1 MSFTHVTNLAI
12 LNNYITNSEQSIVSY
27 NYEGMILY
35 YAYGTLDI
43 IGNVFAWGTDGYI
56 FNLGYYGN
64 YCTDVN
70 IIENEFTHNGIIKQ
84 NATIWIRRNQNAEAN
99 INIIGNSFIAFKG
112 TTLLFSN
119 AAKAPVINVKYNYF
133 DAETSYKA
141 SSGSGYPTI
150 VTENNYYAAAQK
162 TATSDYGVLTS
173 KEALDEA
180 YAAYK
185 KSLEPQEI
193 KYDFVTNFATYGKS
207 WGTSYSKLTVTNEN
221 LGNEE
226 SATFVLSYANKQ
238 TQTITDRPVIAAK
251 NVFQYVTVSG
261 WEGNLLEVT
270 FELKQWTAS
279 KKFTNLVI
287 EYTTDGSTW
296 TAACDDVFAGTATA
310 LQATQTVS
318 AEIPE
323 GAVSVRLAYKGSTTS
338 NNQIGLSAV
347 TLKIK

>member
-12 LNNYITNSEQSIVSY
+12 LNNYITNSEQSKVSY
-27 NYEGMILY
+27 DFEGMILY

-70 IIENEFTHNGIIKQ
+70 IIDNEFTHNGIIKQ

-141 SSGSGYPTI
+141 SSGNGYPTI
-150 VTENNYYAAAQK
+150 VTENNYYAAAQT

-180 YAAYK
+180 YAATK
-185 KSLEPQEI
+185 EPVE
-193 KYDFVTNFATYGKS
+193 VFA
-207 WGTSYSKLTVTNEN
+207 GTISFADKANRVSFSTSKQVWSQNGITVTNN
-221 LGNEE
+221 KDKSTSNV
-226 SATFVLSYANKQ
+226 ADYANPARFYKSSQ
-238 TQTITDRPVIAAK
+238 VVVEHEKKISKIVIK
-251 NVFQYVTVSG
+251 TTGGEKYQI
-261 WEGNLLEVT
+261 L
-270 FELKQWTAS
+270 AS
-279 KKFTNLVI
+279 
-287 EYTTDGSTW
+287 
-296 TAACDDVFAGTATA
+296 DVFAGAELSVSGTTAT
-310 LQATQTVS
+310 LVL
-318 AEIPE
+318 AE
-323 GAVSVRLAYKGSTTS
+323 AS
-338 NNQIGLSAV
+338 NSYSFNCSERQLRVASIDVYVLE
-347 TLKIK
+347 